1 MVFSLKKVIK
11 KKMEEVMK
19 AILNL
24 FDNCLENIEVGEGD
38 YVVANTNEFGLKEGH
53 KYKVLEVDSYDM
65 ITIEVYEGHTDMYSI
80 EYFDEYVK

>member
-1 MVFSLKKVIK
+1 
-11 KKMEEVMK
+11 MK
-19 AILNL
+19 AILNM
-24 FDNCLENIEVGEGD
+24 FDSSLENVEVGEGD

>member
-1 MVFSLKKVIK
+1 MN
-11 KKMEEVMK
+11 
-19 AILNL
+19 AILNMY
-24 FDNCLENIEVGEGD
+24 DSCLENVEVGEGD

-80 EYFDEYVK
+80 EYFDECKF

>member
-1 MVFSLKKVIK
+1 MK
-11 KKMEEVMK
+11 VMK
-19 AILNL
+19 AILNMY
-24 FDNCLENIEVGEGD
+24 DSSLENVEVGEGD

-80 EYFDEYVK
+80 EYFDECKF